1 MDTLPALKQMEG
13 LLAVTGD
20 RATALKGKIEELMF
34 RAQRISAAA
43 KNNLPSSDT
52 MFGYDLQHVRRD
64 VRAFSMEMGNLPTA
78 LGSIERTAE
87 YDENAAKFATG
98 VMRMCTRLSQIMKS
112 LLDCATI
119 AHQHIRAND
128 QKIEAWYLAQE
139 VEELAHKAQSLP
151 GTANKIVILVS
162 TPPYGAAAAP
172 AAPPAAP
179 PAS

>member
-13 LLAVTGD
+13 TLSVTGD

-43 KNNLPSSDT
+43 KNNMPSTDT

-64 VRAFSMEMGNLPTA
+64 VRAFSQELTSLPTIM
-78 LGSIERTAE
+78 GSIERTAT
-87 YDENAAKFATG
+87 YDEKAVKFATG

-112 LLDCATI
+112 LLDCANI

-128 QKIEAWYLAQE
+128 QKIEAWYMAQE
-139 VEELAHKAQSLP
+139 VEELSQKAQGLP
-151 GTANKIVILVS
+151 ATANKIVILVS
-162 TPPYGAAAAP
+162 TPPAGAAPAAP
-172 AAPPAAP
+172 AAPPATP
-179 PAS
+179 PA

>member
-13 LLAVTGD
+13 TLAVTGD

-43 KNNLPSSDT
+43 KNNMPITDT

-64 VRAFSMEMGNLPTA
+64 VRAFSMEMSNLPTV
-78 LGSIERTAE
+78 LGSIERAAQ
-87 YDENAAKFATG
+87 YDEKSVKFATG
-98 VMRMCTRLSQIMKS
+98 VMRMCTRLSQIMKA

-119 AHQHIRAND
+119 AHQHIRVND

-139 VEELAHKAQSLP
+139 VEELSHKAQGLP

-162 TPPYGAAAAP
+162 TPTGGAAAP
-172 AAPPAAP
+172 APPAP
-179 PAS
+179 